1 MARPI
6 QIGFFMTDLLK
17 TLYAKNVDLLLLLT
31 PSCLNRLNPLKGLS
45 ISYVVIKMAKY
56 LMVFTSLDI
65 TYISSSNTIS
75 GVHKLNLHSCFRL
88 TTFLLPAHEPKS

>member
-1 MARPI
+1 MARPT

-17 TLYAKNVDLLLLLT
+17 TLYAMNVDLLLLT
-31 PSCLNRLNPLKGLS
+31 PSCHNRLYTLKGLS
-45 ISYVVIKMAKY
+45 ILYVVIKMAKY